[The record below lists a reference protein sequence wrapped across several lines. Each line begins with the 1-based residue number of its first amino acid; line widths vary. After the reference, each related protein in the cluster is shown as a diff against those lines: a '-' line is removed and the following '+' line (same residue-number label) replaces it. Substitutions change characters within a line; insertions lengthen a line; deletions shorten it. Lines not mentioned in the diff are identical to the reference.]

1 MTRRDYA
8 VFDQEPELL
17 AAIRECKDLELRII
31 DAWLPYPVHGIDELI
46 GIRPTRLPW
55 VTMAGGVTGVALALW
70 FQYWSTGI
78 SWPLNVGGK
87 PFDSLP
93 AFVPITFEMLILVA
107 GLATAFALFARSSMW
122 PGRSKRIIDSRI
134 TDDRFVIAV
143 SRQDAAVPD
152 ARVEEIWERHGA
164 VDSWSEVA
172 Q

>member
-1 MTRRDYA
+1 MSRQDYA
-8 VFDQEPELL
+8 VFEDEHELL
-17 AAIRECKDLELRII
+17 AAIRECRDLNLRVI

-55 VTMAGGVTGVALALW
+55 VTFAGGVTGVALALW
-70 FQYWSTGI
+70 FQFWSSAT

-93 AFVPITFEMLILVA
+93 AFIPITFEMLVLSA
-107 GLATAFALFARSSMW
+107 GLGTAFALFARSGMW
-122 PGRSKRIIDSRI
+122 PGRTRRKIDPRI

-143 SRQDAAVPD
+143 SRHDAAVPD
-152 ARVEEIWERHGA
+152 ARVEEIWQRHGA
-164 VDSWSEVA
+164 IDSWSEVA